1 MEPLK
6 KRLLTYIIIIPI
18 ALFLVWLN
26 RRDLDEVLFV
36 GVILMTLLLISA
48 AWEYFAMKRREARE
62 HDDTVAERTE
72 ERYQRFLEKKGF
84 ERVRRKSM
92 KADLKDRYRSIIGY
106 ILLPL
111 SIALLA
117 ACIFID
123 DDDLDGRLA
132 GLVCAVL
139 FGAYALWKCT
149 IPQVRTFCQ
158 NYAEYIPAINES
170 YLNGK
175 MLTFRRGRDP
185 SENSGINIGEDFVVF
200 YDKSHI
206 YAARRSEILS
216 ASFRDENMDFYGTGM
231 YTGSRKCHYLDMHIE
246 EDTQPVRTLELGE
259 FQNRIAAE
267 ELNRPSAKQV
277 NQINQ

>member
-1 MEPLK
+1 M
-6 KRLLTYIIIIPI
+6 YIIIIPI

-36 GVILMTLLLISA
+36 GVILLILLLASA
-48 AWEYFAMKRREARE
+48 AWEYFAMKKREARE
-62 HDDTVAERTE
+62 HDDTIAERTE

-84 ERVRRKSM
+84 ERVKRRSM

-111 SIALLA
+111 SAAMFLAALL
-117 ACIFID
+117 IHD
-123 DDDLDGRLA
+123 DDPEGRLA
-132 GLVCAVL
+132 AALM
-139 FGAYALWKCT
+139 GALLGVYALWKCS
-149 IPQVRTFCQ
+149 IPQVRTFCR

-200 YDKSHI
+200 YDKNHI

-259 FQNRIAAE
+259 FQNRLAAE
-267 ELNRPSAKQV
+267 ELECSSASQV
-277 NQINQ
+277 NQIHQ